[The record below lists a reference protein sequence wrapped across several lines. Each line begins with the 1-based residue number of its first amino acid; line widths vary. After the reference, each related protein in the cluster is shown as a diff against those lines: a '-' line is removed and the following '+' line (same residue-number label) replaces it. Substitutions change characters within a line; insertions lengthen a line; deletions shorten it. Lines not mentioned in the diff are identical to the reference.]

1 VTPGRNRSAVVLAYH
16 AIADLPLR
24 SSFRPYSVP
33 RAELIDQLDALERA
47 GYEFI
52 DLDALLAA
60 LDGSPALPKRAALV
74 TFDDCYDDLRAVVAP
89 LLAHRGIPALAFA
102 VAGKLG
108 ATNDWDVDRDEPGL
122 RLLDVE
128 GLHELGRFGIEVGA
142 HSLTHARLTEL
153 PPAQLAAEVAG
164 CYEQLEAAGL
174 PRPRAF
180 AYPYGAHDTVVVA
193 AVRQA
198 GFHAAFVTQ
207 SGVVT
212 GRSDR
217 YRLPR
222 MELRR
227 GDTGMRFRLRLV
239 AARARALPSP
249 ARTKAISARRAQ
261 GGHPDDHCASRAD
274 RPGG

>member
-1 VTPGRNRSAVVLAYH
+1 VTPGQSWAVILAYH
-16 AIADLPLR
+16 AIADLPVG
-24 SSFRPYSVP
+24 SSLRPYSVP
-33 RAELIDQLDALERA
+33 AAELVEQLDLLERA

-60 LDGSPALPKRAALV
+60 LDGCRALPQRAALV
-74 TFDDCYDDLRAVVAP
+74 TFDDCYEDLRAVAAP
-89 LLAHRGIPALAFA
+89 LLAVRGIPALAFA

-108 ATNDWDVDRDEPGL
+108 AINDWDVHRDEPRL

-128 GLHELGRFGIEVGA
+128 GLHELGRLGIEVGG

-153 PPAQLAAEVAG
+153 RPAQLAAEVAG

-180 AYPYGAHDTVVVA
+180 AYPYGEHDAAVVA
-193 AVRQA
+193 AVHDA
-198 GFHAAFVTQ
+198 GFHAAFITEAGLV
-207 SGVVT
+207 SAN
-212 GRSDR
+212 SDR

-227 GDTGMRFRLRLV
+227 GDTGTRFRMRLA
-239 AARARALPSP
+239 AARARAL
-249 ARTKAISARRAQ
+249 RR
-261 GGHPDDHCASRAD
+261 R
-274 RPGG
+274 R